1 MWNIW
6 PWISILQLV
15 PWNWPFPWK
24 KHMGVLS
31 NGTNIHKFTLFISKI
46 IYFIWDKEHIEF
58 KNVNHITIQRWS
70 ESIVWCAFCLIH
82 VCLSHTVYLKVKEE
96 MQIFRYTFLNMLLC
110 LLLLLTYFG
119 WLQVLYIPGGIRSEN
134 IAWSYDNQSSLLF
147 FFSRSTCTKGTDHI
161 SHREDKNLIM
171 NLSSNQ

>member
-1 MWNIW
+1 
-6 PWISILQLV
+6 
-15 PWNWPFPWK
+15 
-24 KHMGVLS
+24 MGVLS

-134 IAWSYDNQSSLLF
+134 IAWSYDNQSFLLF